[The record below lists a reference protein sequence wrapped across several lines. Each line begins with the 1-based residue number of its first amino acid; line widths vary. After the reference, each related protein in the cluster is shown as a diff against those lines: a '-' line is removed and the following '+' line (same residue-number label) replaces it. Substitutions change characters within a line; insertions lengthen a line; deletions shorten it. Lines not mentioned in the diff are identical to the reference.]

1 MGRKEGIDEQQLQ
14 DLTQFESSPHFDDT
28 EKTVLRLA
36 AVLTRTPANVSDELY
51 AALRRCFSER
61 QLVELTAVITW
72 ENARARFNRVY
83 NIQAEGFSQGQ
94 FCPIPE
100 LSSAHSPTASA

>member
-1 MGRKEGIDEQQLQ
+1 MGRKSGVTEPQLL
-14 DLTQFESSPHFDDT
+14 DLAQFESSPHFDDA
-28 EKTVLRLA
+28 EKIVLRLA
-36 AVLTRTPANVSDELY
+36 TTLTRIPTDVSDELY
-51 AALRRCFSER
+51 AHLRRHFSER

-83 NIQAEGFSQGQ
+83 DIQSESFSKGK

-100 LSSAHSPTASA
+100 GRVQTITASE